1 MKTAVQELCG
11 KESDLI
17 HESIKYKLEHLNE
30 YMPGESVILYDFAKL
45 LSELAGRSSNE
56 LSLSGFNIMVE
67 LAIYNLENKID
78 AFSDKDIQAKIFKY
92 SLKKYEILI
101 KHIPRIEK
109 MIFGKKDGNESD
121 DIRDTVKFKHNK
133 ILKKQK

>member
-67 LAIYNLENKID
+67 LAIYNLQAKVD
-78 AFSDKDIQAKIFKY
+78 YFSDKGIQAKMFKY
-92 SLKKYEILI
+92 SSKEYKIIKKN
-101 KHIPRIEK
+101 IPRIAK
-109 MIFGKKDGNESD
+109 AIFGKEYGNESD
-121 DIRDTVKFKHNK
+121 DIINKVKARKNK
-133 ILKKQK
+133 ILQ